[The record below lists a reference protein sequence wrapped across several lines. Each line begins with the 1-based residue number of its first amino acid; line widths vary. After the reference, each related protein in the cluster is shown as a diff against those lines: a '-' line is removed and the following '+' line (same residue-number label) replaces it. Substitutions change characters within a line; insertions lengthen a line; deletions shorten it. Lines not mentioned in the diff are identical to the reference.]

1 MNAVYTL
8 PFRAGSGAVGDQLTQ
23 SVVARRG
30 VCKQLPASATA
41 VGKALLA
48 QLSDGQVR
56 ELYARPS
63 SELRA
68 LTPASLTTMDALLA
82 DLRQARLRGYT
93 IEDGETVAG
102 RCCVAVA
109 FPVNGPDADSV
120 AISVSTD
127 HARFQQVHEEFASL
141 LLEAKRLHSAEV
153 TSRHQLGD
161 SSRADIAV
169 GRAVGSL
176 YA

>member
-30 VCKQLPASATA
+30 GSKQLPASATA

-56 ELYARPS
+56 EVYARPS
-63 SELRA
+63 SELRP

-82 DLRQARLRGYT
+82 DLRQARPPSRSLARSRRRRG
-93 IEDGETVAG
+93 
-102 RCCVAVA
+102 
-109 FPVNGPDADSV
+109 
-120 AISVSTD
+120 
-127 HARFQQVHEEFASL
+127 
-141 LLEAKRLHSAEV
+141 
-153 TSRHQLGD
+153 
-161 SSRADIAV
+161 
-169 GRAVGSL
+169 
-176 YA
+176 

>member
-30 VCKQLPASATA
+30 GSKQLPASATA

-56 ELYARPS
+56 EVYARPS

-68 LTPASLTTMDALLA
+68 LTPASLTTMDTLLA
-82 DLRQARLRGYT
+82 ELRARARRDRRSPLRSARSAAT
-93 IEDGETVAG
+93 RRSPRRPAG
-102 RCCVAVA
+102 
-109 FPVNGPDADSV
+109 
-120 AISVSTD
+120 
-127 HARFQQVHEEFASL
+127 AR
-141 LLEAKRLHSAEV
+141 
-153 TSRHQLGD
+153 
-161 SSRADIAV
+161 SSPAR
-169 GRAVGSL
+169 
-176 YA
+176 